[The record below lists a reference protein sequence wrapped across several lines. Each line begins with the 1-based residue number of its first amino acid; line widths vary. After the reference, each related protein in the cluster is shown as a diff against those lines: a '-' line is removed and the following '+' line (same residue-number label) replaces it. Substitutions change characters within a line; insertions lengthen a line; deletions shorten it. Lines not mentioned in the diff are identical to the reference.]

1 MIRTD
6 RDESPLPLSD
16 APTTAS
22 LYCLA
27 SMVADEAAH
36 AGFRE
41 FARAIESA
49 LGGFLAA
56 LPPDQQENALRLSY
70 EIALGGDK
78 VGDEPNS
85 PRLRLVYS
93 R

>member
-1 MIRTD
+1 MRQTD
-6 RDESPLPLSD
+6 RDERPLPLAD

-27 SMVADEAAH
+27 AMVADEASQ
-36 AGFRE
+36 AGFRD
-41 FARAIESA
+41 FAKALEAAI
-49 LGGFLAA
+49 GGFLAN

-70 EIALGGDK
+70 EIALGG
-78 VGDEPNS
+78 GDDGEDDAR

>member
-1 MIRTD
+1 MRQTD
-6 RDESPLPLSD
+6 RDERTLPLAD

-27 SMVADEAAH
+27 AMVADEASQ
-36 AGFRE
+36 AGFRD
-41 FARAIESA
+41 FAKGIEAA
-49 LGGFLAA
+49 LGGFLAK

-70 EIALGGDK
+70 EIALGG
-78 VGDEPNS
+78 GDEGEDDER

>member
-1 MIRTD
+1 
-6 RDESPLPLSD
+6 
-16 APTTAS
+16 
-22 LYCLA
+22 
-27 SMVADEAAH
+27 MVADEASQ
-36 AGFRE
+36 AGFRD
-41 FARAIESA
+41 FAKAIEAA

-70 EIALGGDK
+70 EIALGGGDD
-78 VGDEPNS
+78 GDEPAP

>member
-1 MIRTD
+1 
-6 RDESPLPLSD
+6 
-16 APTTAS
+16 
-22 LYCLA
+22 
-27 SMVADEAAH
+27 MVADEASQ
-36 AGFRE
+36 AGFRD

-49 LGGFLAA
+49 LGSFLAS

-70 EIALGGDK
+70 EIALGG
-78 VGDEPNS
+78 GDDGEETPA